1 MSRGVMIYSVPPERL
16 RQALGSRASAL
27 KAGLKLGSDPQ
38 SQATARFVDEGAVP
52 DCDAGVRIHAFERL
66 CEYLGRSLPNR
77 SVSPVKLE
85 FLEKVDQELEQLSF
99 CLGISKL
106 IYGGGPLRLPP
117 ADDFPTVGHA
127 DERLVELADEQRRAG
142 LLKSR
147 DEEVESVFVEL
158 GDWIEVAAARK
169 DMLVGFCY

>member
-1 MSRGVMIYSVPPERL
+1 V
-16 RQALGSRASAL
+16 
-27 KAGLKLGSDPQ
+27 
-38 SQATARFVDEGAVP
+38 
-52 DCDAGVRIHAFERL
+52 
-66 CEYLGRSLPNR
+66 
-77 SVSPVKLE
+77 
-85 FLEKVDQELEQLSF
+85 
-99 CLGISKL
+99 GISKL

-142 LLKSR
+142 LLKAR

-158 GDWIEVAAARK
+158 GHWIEVAAARK